1 MRRRWRRGLAKEL
14 GRRVGARE
22 GFARR
27 VQAWGSIR
35 ARLGREEAD
44 ACAAGGGAGFAC
56 TVERGSG
63 CTQSIGFDG
72 SGG

>member
-44 ACAAGGGAGFAC
+44 AHTASGDVGF
-56 TVERGSG
+56 THEWEKRKRMRVWPGE
-63 CTQSIGFDG
+63 
-72 SGG
+72 